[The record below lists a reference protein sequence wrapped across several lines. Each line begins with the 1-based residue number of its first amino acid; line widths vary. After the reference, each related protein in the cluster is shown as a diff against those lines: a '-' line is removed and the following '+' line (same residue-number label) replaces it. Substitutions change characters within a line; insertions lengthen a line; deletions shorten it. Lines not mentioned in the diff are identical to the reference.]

1 MLSAYRLPITLLSCV
16 VSLLLVFPATRLQAA
31 DAEFPGLAET
41 MTRAE
46 FARAGLDKL
55 SAEELAVLDA
65 WIRQMTSTTAAD
77 ADSSTDTTPEQQATT
92 QERERQIA
100 EAEAAARAAQI
111 EAEAALATAAAAEAE
126 AQAQA
131 EAAAARQAAAEAQ
144 SALAAEKATQAEQ
157 AAHQKAAAAAAR
169 ARELEAEPF
178 QDGRWVGPKPDRVEG
193 RVTGD
198 FEGWR
203 GDTIF
208 VLDNG
213 QVWKQRQG
221 GKYFYNGDDPK
232 IVITRNM
239 LGFFVLEVVETGKSV
254 GVKRLR

>member
-1 MLSAYRLPITLLSCV
+1 V
-16 VSLLLVFPATRLQAA
+16 TRLQAA
-31 DAEFPGLAET
+31 QAEFPGLAET

-65 WIRQMTSTTAAD
+65 WIRQMTTPAPADDAEAPASIVAEQDAASE
-77 ADSSTDTTPEQQATT
+77 A
-92 QERERQIA
+92 RKRQIA
-100 EAEAAARAAQI
+100 AAEAAARAAEI
-111 EAEAALATAAAAEAE
+111 EAEAALAAAAAAEAE

-131 EAAAARQAAAEAQ
+131 EAAAARQAAAEVQ
-144 SALAAEKATQAEQ
+144 SARAAETAARAEQ
-157 AAHQKAAAAAAR
+157 AAQLKAEAAATR
-169 ARELEAEPF
+169 ARELEDQPF
-178 QDGRWVGPKPDRVEG
+178 QDGRWVGPKPDRIESRIAG
-193 RVTGD
+193 E

-213 QVWKQRQG
+213 QVWRQRQN
-221 GKYFYNGDDPK
+221 GKYFYNKTDPE
-232 IVITRNM
+232 IVISRNI
-239 LGFFVLEVVETGKSV
+239 LGFFVLEVVESGKSV

>member
-111 EAEAALATAAAAEAE
+111 EAEAALAPRRPR
-126 AQAQA
+126 
-131 EAAAARQAAAEAQ
+131 RQ
-144 SALAAEKATQAEQ
+144 
-157 AAHQKAAAAAAR
+157 
-169 ARELEAEPF
+169 
-178 QDGRWVGPKPDRVEG
+178 KPRP
-193 RVTGD
+193 R
-198 FEGWR
+198 
-203 GDTIF
+203 
-208 VLDNG
+208 L
-213 QVWKQRQG
+213 KQRQP
-221 GKYFYNGDDPK
+221 DRRPPK
-232 IVITRNM
+232 RRA
-239 LGFFVLEVVETGKSV
+239 LRLL
-254 GVKRLR
+254 KRPHRRSRQHIRRLLPQPPAPGNSRPSPFRMAAG